1 MAKPDGCSFLG
12 DIETLLNRA
21 IGEPAGTRA
30 LMEVCERHQGATVF
44 VSSKAE
50 IFTRWRNAH
59 IRAEFRGDNHRE
71 LSIKWSISESQIRRI
86 LSRKE

>member
-1 MAKPDGCSFLG
+1 MKMKSISAPLSMRFVFGGGRGLTG
-12 DIETLLNRA
+12 
-21 IGEPAGTRA
+21 G
-30 LMEVCERHQGATVF
+30 EVCERHQGATVF